1 MYSGKTVEISN
12 CDAEGRLVLALG
24 MAHATKHM
32 LTLLNYSIL
41 TLLNY
46 IILTLLIYRCW
57 QMAWRMQPSTC

>member
-32 LTLLNYSIL
+32 LTLLNY
-41 TLLNY
+41 
-46 IILTLLIYRCW
+46 IILTLFIYRC
-57 QMAWRMQPSTC
+57 